1 MKYYRDLRDFI
12 KVLEEENELVRIK
25 TLVSRDLEISE
36 IYFRQIRSPGG
47 GKALL
52 FENVEGSNLPVLIN
66 AFGSKKRMDLALG
79 RRTSREGAPGKVDQ
93 IAEELRGLMRLM
105 QFKPPKTAGEIASL
119 AGKAAGIL
127 RYPPRRRRFFKAP
140 CQEIVLT
147 GDQID
152 LDQIP

>member
-12 KVLEEENELVRIK
+12 KVLEEEDELVRIK
-25 TLVSRDLEISE
+25 TPVSRDLEISE

-79 RRTSREGAPGKVDQ
+79 RRAW
-93 IAEELRGLMRLM
+93 
-105 QFKPPKTAGEIASL
+105 
-119 AGKAAGIL
+119 
-127 RYPPRRRRFFKAP
+127 
-140 CQEIVLT
+140 
-147 GDQID
+147 
-152 LDQIP
+152 